1 MTPLHKSILIIV
13 LLAVAGIGLAAYT
26 KIQPPIDDGGI
37 ACTADAKIC
46 PDGSGVGRVGP
57 NCEFAPCPEPTPSPV
72 PISQGS
78 GVRGIVLSGPQCPVM
93 QVGVPCPDK
102 PLQTSLT
109 IDMPNSERLSPLRNF
124 SSDKEGKFSIAIS
137 PGTYTISTGA
147 DSGLMFPCHTEPF
160 VVSAN
165 AYTNVTVS
173 CDTGIR

>member
-1 MTPLHKSILIIV
+1 MTTLQKYLIIV
-13 LLAVAGIGLAAYT
+13 ALLAVAGIGYAMYAQ
-26 KIQPPIDDGGI
+26 IQSNTGEI
-37 ACTADAKIC
+37 ACTQEAKIC
-46 PDGSGVGRVGP
+46 SDGSAVGRTGP
-57 NCEFAPCPEPTPSPV
+57 NCEFAPCPEVVTTN
-72 PISQGS
+72 GKS
-78 GVRGIVLSGPQCPVM
+78 GVRGVVLSGPTCPVM

-109 IDMPNSERLSPLRNF
+109 IDMPNSERPSPIQRFN
-124 SSDKEGKFSIAIS
+124 SDKEGKFSITIA

-165 AYTNVTVS
+165 TYTDVTVS